1 MFLEKL
7 FESVYG
13 KIWLIILLVAILALI
28 VYLLIK
34 NEKREIVKKEA
45 DEEKNFNED
54 SVNANEESHV
64 ETENIE
70 KDNRE
75 DIEEKTDDEL
85 PDYGEFVIV
94 KGIDGFFRV
103 RKKESERTIRKFATV
118 IEAEN
123 YIEKRNLKND

>member
-34 NEKREIVKKEA
+34 NEKREAVKKEA

-75 DIEEKTDDEL
+75 NIEEKTYDEL

-94 KGIDGFFRV
+94 KGTDGFFRV